1 MYKIVIVDDENFNC
15 DIIIDIIKERTKD
28 FEVVKAFDVSYEALD
43 YIKENYV
50 NVVMTDIKMPGMSGL
65 ELIDR
70 VRKINPDIQFIVF
83 SGFMDFGYVH
93 KALKYHV
100 ENYIFKPLD
109 IDELMETLHNIKE
122 KLDQKYELIY
132 SMEKKADITE
142 KFFLNLIT
150 PDMFSEENE
159 VKKAFTSLELPLDY
173 NNSFGSV
180 FFVRIENFEKHIIKN
195 WKYSEGGLHTALKN
209 IFKIAFGYKY
219 VYLVTNEENMLCFFT
234 FSDKIRCTA
243 EDIVQKF
250 KEILDIDADVVTV
263 LNFNKIS
270 EIPNMVTDTEN
281 IYKNEELPLE
291 KLKKKIRIPKNNPV
305 FDKIFEYINENY
317 MYDIVRA
324 DVANHVFLESTYFS
338 KLFKKNIGVTFYDY
352 LLYVRITKAVEL
364 LSVKKNIT
372 EVSSLVGYSSFK
384 YFCKKFQQLTS
395 YTPHEYKKKLLE
407 NRNDG

>member
-1 MYKIVIVDDENFNC
+1 MTFVVRVKPVGTIKLLYNFN
-15 DIIIDIIKERTKD
+15 
-28 FEVVKAFDVSYEALD
+28 VWLY
-43 YIKENYV
+43 
-50 NVVMTDIKMPGMSGL
+50 
-65 ELIDR
+65 
-70 VRKINPDIQFIVF
+70 
-83 SGFMDFGYVH
+83 
-93 KALKYHV
+93 
-100 ENYIFKPLD
+100 
-109 IDELMETLHNIKE
+109 
-122 KLDQKYELIY
+122 
-132 SMEKKADITE
+132 
-142 KFFLNLIT
+142 
-150 PDMFSEENE
+150 
-159 VKKAFTSLELPLDY
+159 
-173 NNSFGSV
+173 
-180 FFVRIENFEKHIIKN
+180 
-195 WKYSEGGLHTALKN
+195 TAY
-209 IFKIAFGYKY
+209 GYKY
-219 VYLVTNEENMLCFFT
+219 VYLVTNEENMLCFFA

-364 LSVKKNIT
+364 FISVFHKLRI
-372 EVSSLVGYSSFK
+372 
-384 YFCKKFQQLTS
+384 YFCIINF
-395 YTPHEYKKKLLE
+395 LL
-407 NRNDG
+407 NICC